1 MNNPNEYPSGTLSAD
16 KSSIVVFNSKTG
28 QHEWQLLD
36 PIVTT
41 KKKAIKDAE
50 VATKP

>member
-16 KSSIVVFNSKTG
+16 KLNMVVFNSETG
-28 QHEWQLLD
+28 QHEWQTLE
-36 PIVTT
+36 PVVTT
-41 KKKAIKDAE
+41 KKKAAKDAE